1 MTPTCPQCHS
11 ENTYADEGNYI
22 CPDCSFE
29 WAIAADA
36 NASVP
41 ASLEVKDAF
50 GNVLVNGDSVILV
63 KELKVK
69 GSNITLKV
77 GTKIRSIRIKDG
89 DHDIDCKVDGV
100 GMMLKSMY
108 MKKANSN
115 S

>member
-1 MTPTCPQCHS
+1 MTPACPQCQS
-11 ENTYADEGNYI
+11 ENTYADEGSTI

-36 NASVP
+36 TEAEP
-41 ASLEVKDAF
+41 TSLEVKDAF

-77 GTKIRSIRIKDG
+77 GTKIRNIRIKDG

-108 MKKANSN
+108 MKKAI
-115 S
+115 

>member
-1 MTPTCPQCHS
+1 MTPNCPQCGS
-11 ENTYADEGNYI
+11 ENTYADEGNNI

-29 WAIAADA
+29 WAIVNADA
-36 NASVP
+36 LLEAGT
-41 ASLEVKDAF
+41 LEVKDAF
-50 GNVLVNGDSVILV
+50 GNVLVNGDTVILV

-77 GTKIRSIRIKDG
+77 GTKIKNIRIKEG

-108 MKKANSN
+108 MKKAN
-115 S
+115 